1 MDDWRIE
8 GVAVRAGIEDAV
20 SGVGEAVVEGVGETR
35 LNIKLIEQFHLHIYA
50 KWVIIA
56 MPV

>member
-20 SGVGEAVVEGVGETR
+20 SGVGKKVVEGVGERKITH
-35 LNIKLIEQFHLHIYA
+35 KYEIYLFNFL
-50 KWVIIA
+50 KG
-56 MPV
+56 

>member
-20 SGVGEAVVEGVGETR
+20 SGVGEEVDEGVGKDKDYWQF
-35 LNIKLIEQFHLHIYA
+35 LINIINIRNLY
-50 KWVIIA
+50 
-56 MPV
+56 